1 MFRARNRT
9 PLEKVFVDAGIA
21 LNYGNPGSMLFN
33 SLCEYGYE
41 EEADVNILF
50 NKRVGVEV
58 EISAS
63 GLHVFKGDLL
73 MGDSRLMWDHWDGES
88 LLEWDITIFDPI
100 TCTDVVSAYK
110 YFSKY
115 DLFGNLVVN
124 V

>member
-1 MFRARNRT
+1 MFRARTRT
-9 PLEKVFVDAGIA
+9 ALEKAFIDAGIA

-50 NKRVGVEV
+50 IKRVGVEF

-63 GLHVFKGDLL
+63 DLHVFKGGLL
-73 MGDSRLMWDHWDGES
+73 IGDSGLVWNLWDGVS
-88 LLEWDITIFDPI
+88 LLEWEVTIFDPI